1 MKESENPINDEIRK
15 RLCDEKERVK
25 KESGGLYIKFQDQE
39 TKILEFVEPY
49 EGEVVPVTYHQG
61 EEPQLR
67 RSFYAFEIVNGK
79 RTSDTPLPWTVGK
92 KVTLQLYDHFMDGDT
107 ILEIKRNGA
116 AGDMSTTYR
125 MQRPRMQL
133 A

>member
-1 MKESENPINDEIRK
+1 MKESENPINDEVRK
-15 RLCDEKERVK
+15 RLRDEKERVK

-39 TKILEFVEPY
+39 TKILEFIEPY

-61 EEPQLR
+61 GEPQLR
-67 RSFYAFEIVNGK
+67 RNYYAFEIVNGK

-116 AGDMSTTYR
+116 AGDMNTTYR
-125 MQRPRMQL
+125 MQRPRMQM

>member
-1 MKESENPINDEIRK
+1 MKESKNQINDEVRK
-15 RLCDEKERVK
+15 RLLDEKERVR
-25 KESGGLYIKFQDQE
+25 KESIGLFIKFQDQE
-39 TKILEFVEPY
+39 TKILEFIEPY
-49 EGEVVPVTYHQG
+49 EGEVVPVTYHKG

-92 KVTLQLYDHFMDGDT
+92 KVTLQLYDHFIDGDT

-116 AGDMSTTYR
+116 AGDMGTTYR

>member
-1 MKESENPINDEIRK
+1 VTCALEPLQLIALST
-15 RLCDEKERVK
+15 L
-25 KESGGLYIKFQDQE
+25 
-39 TKILEFVEPY
+39 TLEFIEPY
-49 EGEVVPVTYHQG
+49 EGEVVPVTG

-67 RSFYAFEIVNGK
+67 SSFYALEIVNVK